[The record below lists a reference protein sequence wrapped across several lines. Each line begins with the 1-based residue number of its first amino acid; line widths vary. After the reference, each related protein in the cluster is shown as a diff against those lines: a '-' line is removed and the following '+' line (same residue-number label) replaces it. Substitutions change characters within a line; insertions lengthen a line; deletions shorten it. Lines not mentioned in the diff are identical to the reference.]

1 MSLESALRTQ
11 LLSNSSITAITGY
24 RIFVGDTP
32 AKFVYPF
39 IRLTDAGENPDN
51 YMLKNRLTKTVSIDI
66 FAEHNP
72 TDSKYGFT
80 TLSNLSDL
88 IRTQFDG
95 FELARWSD
103 TDHDYD
109 VQQAEY
115 RGYSTRK
122 NAEFNDVQKPI
133 TLTIIYNIVS

>member
-24 RIFVGDTP
+24 RIFVGDNP
-32 AKFVYPF
+32 AKWIYPF
-39 IRLTDAGENPDN
+39 IRIGDGGENPDN
-51 YMLKNRLTKTVSIDI
+51 YKLKNRMIKTISIDI

-72 TDSKYGFT
+72 AESKYGFT
-80 TLSNLSDL
+80 TLDSLADS
-88 IRTQFDG
+88 IRAQFDG

-103 TDHDYD
+103 TTHTYD

-122 NAEFNDVQKPI
+122 NADYNDVQKPI
-133 TLTIIYNIVS
+133 TLTITYNIIS